1 MYESVSP
8 LPKSSQLFFLTYEF
22 TSIKKKKK
30 ISITEIKIKIKTTA
44 KAVIKNE
51 LKYFLLSEGNTCIA
65 EPKLDVLPF
74 I

>member
-22 TSIKKKKK
+22 TSIKKKK
-30 ISITEIKIKIKTTA
+30 ISLTEIKIKIKTTA